1 MTGESVRNFRS
12 QLRSWAKPIFKSLV
26 VLTLA
31 FALVF
36 SQAEGALAAR
46 AGGRIGG
53 GSFRAPRSY
62 SPPTRSYRSPSGYG
76 RGGYYPGGGFGF
88 PFMLPLFG
96 FSGGG
101 LFSLLIFFAI
111 ASFLVRTFRSVSESG
126 EYEAATNPNVSVAK
140 LQIGLLAQARNLQD
154 DLNRLAKTAD
164 TGTTAGLTQVL
175 QETTLSLL
183 RHPEYW
189 AYADAATEST
199 RLTSAEQTFNRF
211 ALTERSKLAGE
222 TLSNVNQQLQQ
233 ADAAALAK
241 AQPDGELATMPG
253 EYIVATVLVAAEGQ
267 VKFPKIHSEQD
278 VRQALS
284 QIGAVASDRLMA
296 VEVLWTPQT
305 SGETLSA
312 DELVAEYPNLK
323 LV

>member
-1 MTGESVRNFRS
+1 MTGKSVSTVLS
-12 QLRSWAKPIFKSLV
+12 QLKAWAKPILKGLV
-26 VLTLA
+26 VFTLA

-36 SQAEGALAAR
+36 SQADGALAAR
-46 AGGRIGG
+46 SGGRIGG

-62 SPPTRSYRSPSGYG
+62 SPPTRTYRSPSGYG
-76 RGGYYPGGGFGF
+76 GGGYYPRGGFGF
-88 PFMLPLFG
+88 PFIFPMFG
-96 FSGGG
+96 FGGGG

-111 ASFLVRTFRSVSESG
+111 ASFLVRTFRSVSESN
-126 EYEAATNPNVSVAK
+126 EYEAATNPTVSVAK
-140 LQIGLLAQARNLQD
+140 LQIGLLAKARHLQD
-154 DLNRLAKTAD
+154 DLNRMAKTAN

-175 QETTLSLL
+175 QEATLSLL
-183 RHPEYW
+183 RNPEYW

-211 ALTERSKLAGE
+211 ALTERSKPAGE

-233 ADAAALAK
+233 ASASDLAK

-253 EYIVATVLVAAEGQ
+253 EYIVATVLVAAQGQ
-267 VKFPKIHSEQD
+267 LKFPKIQSEQD

-284 QIGAVASDRLMA
+284 QIGAVSSDRLMA
-296 VEVLWTPQT
+296 VEILWTPQA
-305 SGETLSA
+305 SGETLTA
-312 DELVAEYPNLK
+312 DEMVAEYPNLK